1 MLGVIQRCSG
11 LLQAVGIFNRG
22 EKGVDVTKA
31 SQEAYR
37 TVIEGVR
44 KAKQKFIFIFDP
56 TDQVYEDTHRQKLA
70 QGYHI
75 VKHNLLSD
83 TVFLDDENNQKV
95 IMYVSI
101 DTVTSTYEDRG
112 EALSHFLHFLTEKK
126 KIRPIHLVF
135 YQFDLYPIPHIE
147 QFLKESATYNI
158 RTSIV
163 VESHSVLQR
172 IYGKHGAKRIATSCQ
187 TTVLA

>member
-1 MLGVIQRCSG
+1 M
-11 LLQAVGIFNRG
+11 
-22 EKGVDVTKA
+22 DVTKA

-37 TVIEGVR
+37 TVIEDVK
-44 KAKQKFIFIFDP
+44 KAKQQFIFIFDP
-56 TDQVYEDTHRQKLA
+56 TGQFYEDTHQQKLA
-70 QGYHI
+70 QGYRI
-75 VKHNLLSD
+75 LKHNLLSD
-83 TVFLDDENNQKV
+83 TVSLDYESNQKV

-101 DTVTSTYEDRG
+101 DTITSNYEDRG

-135 YQFDLYPIPHIE
+135 YQFDLYPIPHME
-147 QFLKESATYNI
+147 QFLKESATYKI
-158 RTSIV
+158 RTSII

-172 IYGKHGAKRIATSCQ
+172 IYGKHGAKRITTSCQ

>member
-11 LLQAVGIFNRG
+11 FLQAMKSSNQG
-22 EKGVDVTKA
+22 EKGVDVIRA
-31 SQEAYR
+31 SQEAYQ

-44 KAKQKFIFIFDP
+44 KAEQRFIFIFDP
-56 TDQVYEDTHRQKLA
+56 TGQFYEDTHQQKLK
-70 QGYHI
+70 QGYRI
-75 VKHNLLSD
+75 LKYDLLSE
-83 TVFLDDENNQKV
+83 TVSLDYEDHQKV
-95 IMYVSI
+95 VTYISI
-101 DTVTSTYEDRG
+101 DTSNSTYADRG

-135 YQFDLYPIPHIE
+135 YQFNLYPIPHME
-147 QFLKESATYNI
+147 QFLKESVAYNI

-172 IYGKHGAKRIATSCQ
+172 IYGKHGANRITTSCQ

>member
-11 LLQAVGIFNRG
+11 LLQTVKGWNQE

-31 SQEAYR
+31 PQEAYR

-44 KAKQKFIFIFDP
+44 KAKQKYIFIFDP
-56 TDQVYEDTHRQKLA
+56 TSQFFEDTHQQKQK
-70 QGYHI
+70 QGYQVVQHD
-75 VKHNLLSD
+75 LLSGTD
-83 TVFLDDENNQKV
+83 SLQLEHYQKV
-95 IMYVSI
+95 VIYIHVNTMI
-101 DTVTSTYEDRG
+101 STYEDRG

-135 YQFDLYPIPHIE
+135 YQLNLYPIPHME
-147 QFLKESATYNI
+147 QFLKESAAYNI

>member
-1 MLGVIQRCSG
+1 MLGVIQRCSE
-11 LLQAVGIFNRG
+11 LLQAMEIFDRG

-37 TVIEGVR
+37 TVIEGVK
-44 KAKQKFIFIFDP
+44 KAEQKFIFIFDP
-56 TDQVYEDTHRQKLA
+56 TGQFYEDTHQQKLA
-70 QGYHI
+70 QGYRI
-75 VKHNLLSD
+75 LKHNLLSD
-83 TVFLDDENNQKV
+83 TVSLDYESNQKV

-101 DTVTSTYEDRG
+101 DTITSNYEDRG

-135 YQFDLYPIPHIE
+135 YQFDLYPIPHME
-147 QFLKESATYNI
+147 QFLKESATYKI
-158 RTSIV
+158 RTSII

-172 IYGKHGAKRIATSCQ
+172 IYGKHGAKRITTSCQ

>member
-1 MLGVIQRCSG
+1 MLGVIQKRSRV
-11 LLQAVGIFNRG
+11 LQLV
-22 EKGVDVTKA
+22 KDVNGGGKDVSIVKA
-31 SQEAYR
+31 RDEAYQEVTEEVNR
-37 TVIEGVR
+37 S
-44 KAKQKFIFIFDP
+44 KKNFIFIFDP
-56 TDQVYEDTHRQKLA
+56 KGNFYEDTHQQKQA

-75 VKHNLLSD
+75 VRHNLLTDSD
-83 TVFLDDENNQKV
+83 PVQLEHYQKV
-95 IMYVSI
+95 VMYISM

-112 EALSHFLHFLTEKK
+112 EALSHFLHFLTERK

-135 YQFDLYPIPHIE
+135 YQFDLYPIPHME
-147 QFLKESATYNI
+147 QFLKESATYHI

-172 IYGKHGAKRIATSCQ
+172 IYGKRGAKRIATSCQ